1 MGDIE
6 AIARLVQLIK
16 DQDGVVARRQAL
28 ACGVDSAYVRRQ
40 LRSGAWLSVQPGVYI
55 THNGPLSWRQ
65 RAWCAVLDAAPAAL
79 SHASSVRATMRLQEE
94 GRRAEPIHIAV
105 ADGRHVTSR
114 DGVVVHHRATFEAD
128 VQANLSPP
136 RIRLEE
142 AVLDVA
148 AGARNDIEVV
158 AVLSEAVGGRRTT
171 AARLLDAAQ
180 RRTRLRRRALIA
192 AILADIR
199 DGTCSAL
206 EYAYLTKVERPHGLP
221 KPVRQSEIRVG
232 RRGFRDM
239 EHPDFGLVV
248 ELDGRAF
255 HDSVADRDRDMER
268 DLDAAVESDL
278 DTRRL
283 GWGQASVRPCVTAA
297 KLARIFARRGWTGT
311 PTACSSPKCAV
322 GNQSC

>member
-1 MGDIE
+1 MGE
-6 AIARLVQLIK
+6 SAAVARVGQLIK

-40 LRSGAWLSVQPGVYI
+40 LRNKAWLSVHPGVYV

-65 RAWCAVLDAAPAAL
+65 RAWCAVLDSAPAAL
-79 SHASSVRATMRLQEE
+79 SHASSVRATM
-94 GRRAEPIHIAV
+94 GPADARRTEAIHIAV
-105 ADGRHVTSR
+105 ADGRHVSTR
-114 DGVVVHHRATFEAD
+114 DGIVVHHRTTFDAD

-136 RIRLEE
+136 RVRLEE

-171 AARLLDAAQ
+171 ADRLLAAAR
-180 RRTRLRRRALIA
+180 RRTRLRCRSLIV

-221 KPVRQSEIRVG
+221 KPVRQSETRVG

-239 EHPDFGLVV
+239 EHPDLGLVV

-268 DLDAAVESDL
+268 DLDAAVEGDL

-311 PTACSSPKCAV
+311 PTACSSPECAV
-322 GNQSC
+322 HDQSC